1 MRWKFLN
8 FSLAAILSCSLA
20 VLSLFPQQARAL
32 AFFTRSEKTTARPL
46 LVGYFPQW
54 GLYDDQPYLVK
65 DLLANGGIRLLD
77 QINYAQAFVTGGRC
91 SIADPNADLGNAF
104 SAANSVSG
112 IADDPAS
119 NFRGYFHQLQELKGR
134 YPQIR
139 ILISLEGKASS
150 FADDAKPENR
160 QAFVASCVD
169 RFLRGDFAPGIHAA
183 GIFDGFDIDWEY
195 PQQQDAD
202 NYRALL
208 QEFRRQMNATQP
220 GSRLSVAVGP
230 APGMMP
236 GTDFRAIASLVD
248 QVGVMNYDYTGP
260 WNPTTGFLAPLFDA
274 TGPGPSE
281 SIARS
286 MEHYEAAGVPARKLL
301 MGVPFYGYSWT
312 AVGSINNGLFQSGHG
327 VRGDRPYS
335 YIRTL
340 AGQFSVHRDPLSHA
354 EWLFD
359 GQTFWTFDDPV
370 SVRYKAS
377 YAAREHLGGVMVW
390 ELAEDTRDAELL
402 HVARRA
408 LEHPLGNK
416 SIGAEPAPALQSAR
430 TRPAAAAANPAESF
444 AP

>member
-1 MRWKFLN
+1 
-8 FSLAAILSCSLA
+8 
-20 VLSLFPQQARAL
+20 
-32 AFFTRSEKTTARPL
+32 
-46 LVGYFPQW
+46 
-54 GLYDDQPYLVK
+54 
-65 DLLANGGIRLLD
+65 
-77 QINYAQAFVTGGRC
+77 
-91 SIADPNADLGNAF
+91 
-104 SAANSVSG
+104 
-112 IADDPAS
+112 
-119 NFRGYFHQLQELKGR
+119 
-134 YPQIR
+134 
-139 ILISLEGKASS
+139 
-150 FADDAKPENR
+150 
-160 QAFVASCVD
+160 
-169 RFLRGDFAPGIHAA
+169 
-183 GIFDGFDIDWEY
+183 
-195 PQQQDAD
+195 
-202 NYRALL
+202 
-208 QEFRRQMNATQP
+208 MNATQP

-260 WNPTTGFLAPLFDA
+260 WNPTTGFLAPLFAA

-327 VRGDRPYS
+327 VRGDRAYS